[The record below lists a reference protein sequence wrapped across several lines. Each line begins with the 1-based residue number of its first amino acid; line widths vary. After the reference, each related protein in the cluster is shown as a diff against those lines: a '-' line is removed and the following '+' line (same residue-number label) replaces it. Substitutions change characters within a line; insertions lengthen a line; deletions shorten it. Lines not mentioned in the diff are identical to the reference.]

1 MVYKAFIYEKVQS
14 YTVCR
19 KCMSNNTRLQKKN
32 TLRIATFKQTNE
44 METKQH
50 KYYTNDMK
58 VAHKHILI
66 HRK

>member
-1 MVYKAFIYEKVQS
+1 MKKNNLTLFVENACLTTHVY
-14 YTVCR
+14 
-19 KCMSNNTRLQKKN
+19 KKN
-32 TLRIATFKQTNE
+32 TLRIATFKQTNK

>member
-1 MVYKAFIYEKVQS
+1 MVYTTFIYEKEQF

-19 KCMSNNTRLQKKN
+19 KCMSNNTHLQKN
-32 TLRIATFKQTNE
+32 TLRIATFKQTNK